1 MKMKYLL
8 SSDNGYHWNTSIMFD
23 SIEDAVIYW
32 ANEQIEEY
40 SSDWVNVI
48 VISIERPIK
57 NIDSH
62 IEVKIQ
68 AIDED
73 NYIYN
78 KTVYISEITE
88 IKPENKYNVT
98 SL

>member
-1 MKMKYLL
+1 MDMKYLL
-8 SSDNGYHWNTSIMFD
+8 SSDNGYYWNTSIMFD

-40 SSDWVNVI
+40 SSDWMKVV

-62 IEVKIQ
+62 IEVKVQ

-78 KTVYISEITE
+78 KVVYISEMIE

-98 SL
+98 KL

>member
-1 MKMKYLL
+1 MKKYLL

-23 SIEDAVIYW
+23 NIEDAVIYW

-40 SSDWVNVI
+40 SSDWVKVI

-62 IEVKIQ
+62 IEVKVQ

-78 KTVYISEITE
+78 KVVYISEMID
-88 IKPENKYNVT
+88 IKPKNKYNVT
-98 SL
+98 AL